1 LYVSFISSEFGKNPV
16 VVSFNG
22 NHLGI
27 RRVDGS
33 LVTSSVS
40 PYHSVL
46 HGYAASSRWDDALR
60 LCRFIKVLKFTRFRE
75 FHELAKHVN
84 FSHKIQGTDRE
95 H

>member
-1 LYVSFISSEFGKNPV
+1 MESKFQFFFSTSEFDKNPV

-22 NHLGI
+22 NHLGV

-40 PYHSVL
+40 PYPSVL

-60 LCRFIKVLKFTRFRE
+60 LCRFIKV
-75 FHELAKHVN
+75 
-84 FSHKIQGTDRE
+84 
-95 H
+95 